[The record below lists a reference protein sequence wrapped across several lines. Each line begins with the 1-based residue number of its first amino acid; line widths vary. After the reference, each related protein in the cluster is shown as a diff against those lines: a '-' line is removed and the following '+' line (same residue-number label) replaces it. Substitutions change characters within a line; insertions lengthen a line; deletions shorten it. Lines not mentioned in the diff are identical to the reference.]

1 MIFVINVSFWPT
13 QWLLLQTYSCYLSL
27 VLWCRDTYNIVV
39 ILWAIFS
46 SKWTQTQK
54 TLSRWITLSTR
65 SALNHACVPW
75 EVNPAHLNALVCHET
90 RVFWIVCIVM
100 INIVIIT
107 VVCLVISVQLCSS
120 VSDMFNVTENLKT
133 GNRLHTR
140 TRTLSRPLVLINIHN

>member
-1 MIFVINVSFWPT
+1 MIFIINLSFWPT
-13 QWLLLQTYSCYLSL
+13 QWLLLQMYPCYLSL
-27 VLWCRDTYNIVV
+27 VLWCRVTYNIVV

-107 VVCLVISVQLCSS
+107 VCLVITVQLC
-120 VSDMFNVTENLKT
+120 NVTENLKT

-140 TRTLSRPLVLINIHN
+140 TRTLSPPLVLTNKHN